1 MIAAAALAIAALQG
15 APPDLAAARASQ
27 VGSWTGKLEYRD
39 YQADKWFG
47 LPVAV
52 TISDGGDGVTQIR
65 VADFDD
71 GPRVGNVR
79 ITSVSMLGKDGA
91 TEFTAT
97 FRKGRDPELDKAQL
111 TLANATDAAHW
122 TIQSEET
129 GTDDDRPARIRVTT
143 TRDGDA
149 MTSLKEVDF
158 TDDTKAEWIQRN
170 RQTLTRVGTA
180 ATPGQ

>member
-1 MIAAAALAIAALQG
+1 MIAAAALVLAAAQG
-15 APPDLAAARASQ
+15 AAPDLAAARASQ
-27 VGSWTGKLEYRD
+27 VGSWVGRLEYRD

-97 FRKGRDPELDKAQL
+97 FRKGRDPGLDKAQL
-111 TLANATDAAHW
+111 TLANATDATNW
-122 TIQSEET
+122 TILSEET

-143 TRDGDA
+143 TRAGDT
-149 MTSLKEVDF
+149 MTSLKEIDF
-158 TDDTKAEWIQRN
+158 TDDAKAEWIQRN
-170 RQTLTRVGTA
+170 RQTLTRAARTA
-180 ATPGQ
+180 APGQ